1 MAEYKVVE
9 MFTSINGEGTKAGQL
24 AVFVRFQGCNL
35 NCSFCDTKWANEI
48 DAPYQLMNEEQIVQK
63 ILDAGVK
70 NVTLT
75 GGEPLMQKNIQV
87 LLERLGQETK
97 QSEQEA
103 IVSRQAI
110 TPTGQQSNLYIEIE
124 TNGSMSLA
132 SYKDKSW
139 RPAMT
144 MDYKLPG
151 SGMEDK
157 MCLDNFSYLEA
168 KDTVKFVCGS
178 RTDLEK
184 AQEIIETY
192 NLTEKCHVY
201 LSPVFGRIEP
211 DEMVEFMKEKK
222 LNGVNLQLQLHK
234 FIWSPDERGV

>member
-9 MFTSINGEGTKAGQL
+9 MFTSINGEGTRAGQL

-35 NCSFCDTKWANEI
+35 NCSFCDTKWANEK
-48 DAPYQLMNEEQIVQK
+48 DAAFQWMTEDDIVNA
-63 ILDAGVK
+63 ILETGVK

-75 GGEPLMQKNIQV
+75 GGEPLMQKDIPV
-87 LLERLGQETK
+87 LLARLGQTD
-97 QSEQEA
+97 
-103 IVSRQAI
+103 
-110 TPTGQQSNLYIEIE
+110 LYIEIE
-124 TNGSMSLA
+124 TNGSMPLA
-132 SYKDKSW
+132 TYADKSW

-151 SGMEDK
+151 SGMESH

-178 RTDLEK
+178 EKDLEK
-184 AQEIIETY
+184 AQEIIERY
-192 NLTEKCHVY
+192 DLTTKCHVY
-201 LSPVFGRIEP
+201 LSPVFGSIKPERI
-211 DEMVEFMKEKK
+211 VEFMKEKK
-222 LNGVNLQLQLHK
+222 LNYVNLQLQLHK